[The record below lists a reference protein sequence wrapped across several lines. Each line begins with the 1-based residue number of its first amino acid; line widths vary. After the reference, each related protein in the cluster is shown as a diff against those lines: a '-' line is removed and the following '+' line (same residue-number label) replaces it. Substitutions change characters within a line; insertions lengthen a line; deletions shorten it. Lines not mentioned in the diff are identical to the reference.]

1 MENINILLVE
11 DNEGDILLTT
21 EALQEMKI
29 ANTLEIVRTG
39 EAAIEFLDERA
50 TDKGSKSRL
59 PDIILLDVNLPR
71 INGHEVLK
79 YIKES
84 DTLKHIPVIMLTTS
98 SSYDDISK
106 SYQEHVNCY
115 IVKPVEVSDFLKA
128 VVQIESF
135 WLNIVK
141 LPPRGN

>member
-39 EAAIEFLDERA
+39 EAAIEFLAKRA

-79 YIKES
+79 HIKES

-115 IVKPVEVSDFLKA
+115 IVKPVEVSDFLEA